1 MKMNMN
7 ILGAVAI
14 SVLAMAT
21 SVSAATIKVNWSAS
35 IVDNDGVAG
44 VANGDT
50 ITGMFTY
57 NDTVPDSGTGS
68 FGVYETNHV
77 SSFTLNGLSGST
89 SGNSIFVFNNIN
101 PEGDQFDTRGG
112 GSYIGDL
119 IDGSTFN
126 LIFVRFTDST
136 RSVFSDTSLPSSLDP
151 LDFDFLFTSRL
162 GLSSGR
168 NISFRVDTF
177 STAAVP
183 LPASLPLLAAGL
195 FGLGYAARR
204 KRKQAI

>member
-1 MKMNMN
+1 MFRMKMNMN

-89 SGNSIFVFNNIN
+89 SGNSMKMTKQNRPTTATARATAHSTMATV
-101 PEGDQFDTRGG
+101 
-112 GSYIGDL
+112 
-119 IDGSTFN
+119 GSTCSVCGSK
-126 LIFVRFTDST
+126 IF
-136 RSVFSDTSLPSSLDP
+136 SS
-151 LDFDFLFTSRL
+151 F
-162 GLSSGR
+162 
-168 NISFRVDTF
+168 
-177 STAAVP
+177 
-183 LPASLPLLAAGL
+183 
-195 FGLGYAARR
+195 
-204 KRKQAI
+204 Q